1 MENPFKQVYG
11 LIENLVLR
19 SAAFQKVATVYHDK
33 RGKLGMTPGPIP
45 FRRPQSDMRTK
56 EIKDWQVAVM
66 QATDPERPRRYLLYY
81 IYQNLLRDDDLQAT
95 IENRVLPLQMASYKI
110 VDKNGETVEKAMQL
124 LERTWFQDL
133 RRMSVMAQ
141 LQGTLLVDLTEKVNR
156 KTMEIEEISEVP
168 QCNYIAQVGAIL
180 ERPTDNQGISY
191 RSGGM
196 ETYYYQF
203 GKDWDLGLLN
213 ILAMPIYAKKMGF
226 GSWLNYIDLYGIPWM
241 FVITNRM
248 DPQRIDELY
257 DMMADMRSAHHG
269 VLKTGE
275 SIEFGKEVSGNTT
288 NAFDPF
294 MERCHQMITRLI
306 LGQTGT
312 TNNEAYEGTAK
323 VHEQVEKFRHE
334 ADKLLFQYVF
344 NQEIIPRLVKIS
356 PVYSVF
362 EGCRLEWDDHETLSL
377 KDYIEAIKNLA
388 YTFDFDPEKV
398 AEMTGLPIT
407 AIKAVTNQGI
417 QSGGNMR
424 NNGSGNGEDDPD
436 DDPEPPKTGKKKVT
450 DKPDGSFASV
460 VNSLYYDGLEAP
472 HATAVEAASI
482 GLPEKTIDRILERL
496 RSKGFDVGK
505 NIDPDLYEHTFG
517 KLGGAVEKSYGKVE
531 FGSPDYEFLEQMKR
545 NVAVFSAFKT
555 HRQQNEIHSV
565 LFDESGKMK
574 SFDQFRKDTKK
585 IIEDYN
591 VNWLR
596 TEYDTAVS
604 RARFAS
610 DFRRYQSNKDVMPN
624 LEWLPSL
631 AAHPRDAHR
640 VFYHRIYPLDD
651 PFWRTNYP
659 GSLWNCQCRYRNTDK
674 PATHGDTKESVP
686 PAKGL
691 GENPGITGS
700 VFTDDHPY
708 IKDAD
713 EEAKEAVEK
722 FLEPII
728 QKQVKTIKDV
738 QNIVDRYMARYPED
752 ANGKKITLDTFTNK
766 PTKDGFTMM
775 RAYSPDGKI
784 EYNKYKYYNNGTE
797 SPFTRLLS
805 ALNKI
810 RDKQEMTFDE
820 EYSLES
826 FYHEIMHCKAK
837 KYEVLK
843 AHYKG
848 DFKRTAMETINQFVS
863 RHEYHKFIQRLGGEA
878 IHQDKVLDNGSGY
891 KLWVERFRE
900 FLKVTNTDEMET
912 FKFFKEKLLN
922 GKYGELENVMY
933 KFMVDKGKLEEY
945 EGDKTE
951 AYHKAKILGAF
962 EYIKSDKPWKELMSY
977 ITDKRQ

>member
-323 VHEQVEKFRHE
+323 VHEQVEKYRHE

-482 GLPEKTIDRILERL
+482 GLPEKTVDRILERL

-610 DFRRYQSNKDVMPN
+610 DFRRYQANKDVMPN

-708 IKDAD
+708 INDAD
-713 EEAKEAVEK
+713 EEAKEAGRVLKQKDFHFDLAFTSVLKRAEDTLDYILK
-722 FLEPII
+722 EMGEENIEIKRSWKLNERHYGALQGLNKDETKAKYGDEQVLLWRRSTDVRPPELEENDPRYPGNDP
-728 QKQVKTIKDV
+728 KYSKLTENELPKTENLLDTIKRVLEYWNSD
-738 QNIVDRYMARYPED
+738 IKPELEKS
-752 ANGKKITLDTFTNK
+752 KKIIIAAHGNSLR
-766 PTKDGFTMM
+766 GL
-775 RAYSPDGKI
+775 I
-784 EYNKYKYYNNGTE
+784 KY
-797 SPFTRLLS
+797 
-805 ALNKI
+805 
-810 RDKQEMTFDE
+810 
-820 EYSLES
+820 
-826 FYHEIMHCKAK
+826 
-837 KYEVLK
+837 
-843 AHYKG
+843 
-848 DFKRTAMETINQFVS
+848 
-863 RHEYHKFIQRLGGEA
+863 
-878 IHQDKVLDNGSGY
+878 LDNIS
-891 KLWVERFRE
+891 
-900 FLKVTNTDEMET
+900 DE
-912 FKFFKEKLLN
+912 
-922 GKYGELENVMY
+922 
-933 KFMVDKGKLEEY
+933 DIIKLELQTGNPICY
-945 EGDKTE
+945 ELDDDLKP
-951 AYHKAKILGAF
+951 
-962 EYIKSDKPWKELMSY
+962 IKHYYLK
-977 ITDKRQ
+977 